1 MGTPVGPSNGSSRT
15 SRRSQFEIWA
25 QVLEACTSAG
35 RTQTSLLH
43 LLRLK
48 TAAIKEVLE
57 FLVGG
62 ELIAKIQNSNG
73 DSSLFKTTPRGEEAL
88 LAYYKLLRDYFA
100 K

>member
-1 MGTPVGPSNGSSRT
+1 
-15 SRRSQFEIWA
+15 
-25 QVLEACTSAG
+25 
-35 RTQTSLLH
+35 
-43 LLRLK
+43 LK